1 MISEPYG
8 SPDLAKDPR
17 GNARPSRTST
27 VLLVVAWAIVGIPAL
42 WGVSQT
48 VRTSANLFERPT
60 TQPAAAATQPATA
73 SK

>member
-8 SPDLAKDPR
+8 SPDPSNGPH
-17 GNARPSRTST
+17 GNARPSRTSA
-27 VLLVVAWAIVGIPAL
+27 VVLVVAWAIVGIPAL

-48 VRTSANLFERPT
+48 VRTSANLFKSPT
-60 TQPAAAATQPATA
+60 TQPVSTTTQPATV